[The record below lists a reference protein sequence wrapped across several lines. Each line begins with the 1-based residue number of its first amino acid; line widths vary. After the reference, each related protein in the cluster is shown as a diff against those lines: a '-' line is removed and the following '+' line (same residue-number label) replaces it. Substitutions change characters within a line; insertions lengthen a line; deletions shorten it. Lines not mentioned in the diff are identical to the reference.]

1 MDVGGSELNAVRT
14 AEHLDRNRFDLRV
27 ACLRVDGPLR
37 DRYRDIEVPVL
48 HFPVRSFRGSSMA
61 TTGWRFA
68 KYLRRER
75 IQIVHSHDM
84 YSNLF
89 AVPWARLA
97 RGPVTIASRRWWYS
111 LPSARLRM
119 ANTVAF
125 RMAHSVL
132 ANSPQVGQSVREAD
146 GVAPDRI
153 RVVTNFASDHAF
165 TVLPSEVRTELRR
178 DLGIPEGRIVVGC
191 VGRLVPVKDHS
202 TLLRAFALTL
212 TSNPNVHLLIVGD
225 GPCRASLVALAD
237 DLALGSAV
245 TFAGQR
251 LDTLNYYQL
260 CDVSALASESE
271 GFPNTLVEAMAA
283 RCPVVA
289 TNVGGNVDAVIDGDT
304 GFLVPVGDV
313 KGFADA
319 LDRLV
324 RSPSLRSRMGAAG
337 RDRAETNYRASAVI
351 PSLEDMY
358 DDLLAKYSS
367 RRAPAPSG
375 AAVSSR

>member
-1 MDVGGSELNAVRT
+1 
-14 AEHLDRNRFDLRV
+14 
-27 ACLRVDGPLR
+27 
-37 DRYRDIEVPVL
+37 
-48 HFPVRSFRGSSMA
+48 
-61 TTGWRFA
+61 
-68 KYLRRER
+68 
-75 IQIVHSHDM
+75 M

-97 RGPVTIASRRWWYS
+97 RAPVTIASRRWWYS

-132 ANSPQVGQSVREAD
+132 ANSPQVGQSVRQAD

-165 TVLPSEVRTELRR
+165 TVLPSDVRTELRR

-191 VGRLVPVKDHS
+191 VGRLVPVKDHA
-202 TLLRAFALTL
+202 TLLRAFAVTL
-212 TSNPNVHLLIVGD
+212 TSNPNLHLLIVGD
-225 GPCRASLVALAD
+225 GPCRASLAALAD
-237 DLALGSAV
+237 NLALGSAV

-289 TNVGGNVDAVIDGDT
+289 TNVGGNVDAVIDGGT
-304 GFLVPVGDV
+304 GYLVPVGDV
-313 KGFADA
+313 KAFADA

-324 RSPSLRSRMGAAG
+324 RSPSLRSTMGAAG
-337 RDRAETNYRASAVI
+337 LDRAETNYRASAVI
-351 PSLEDMY
+351 PSLEGMY
-358 DDLLAKYSS
+358 HDLLARYSS
-367 RRAPAPSG
+367 RRVPAPSG
-375 AAVSSR
+375 AAASTR